1 MKNILDKMASR
12 GVEALSDRRRYP
24 EPGNKDPSAY

>member
-12 GVEALSDRRRYP
+12 GVEALSDR
-24 EPGNKDPSAY
+24 ELLALLTDNKKN